1 MKLYDEIRL
10 AVREGKKCLPYLIIT
25 ALMFAIVSAVASCL
39 FLTAVNLRRD
49 YYDYLDKQTQ
59 GGHEFIVTCGYTAG
73 VKDKLSECGFDKA
86 VHLSSADYDAG
97 IYVSD
102 SGKKIGL
109 LQNLPLYFI
118 DELLSESSGFDCE
131 MIDGEDIKPCF
142 DTPESD
148 SMWIDEYIAL
158 SESLAVGDKLSVK
171 SKEKTIKEY
180 TIAGIYSG
188 ENTGFAYPFI
198 VPFNSYYDSA
208 VANNRQIDSVFSC
221 TINSMHQYDK
231 TVTAARQ
238 NGFDIDASAFEMGI
252 TAINYA
258 YILFIGLAVLFAGIA
273 FFSVLNTFSVT
284 IAKRSHIM
292 TNFILL
298 GAKKNNVYAIY
309 FIPYFSSLLLGAAI
323 GFLLMHL
330 LFSYVSSLT
339 KSLLCFEVALETAS
353 GIVGISAFALLF
365 IAVLAVMLY

>member
-73 VKDKLSECGFDKA
+73 IKDKLSECGFDKA

-142 DTPESD
+142 DTPGSD
-148 SMWIDEYIAL
+148 SMWINEYIAL

-188 ENTGFAYPFI
+188 ENTVFAYPVI

-238 NGFDIDASAFEMGI
+238 NGFDIDASVFEMGI

-298 GAKKNNVYAIY
+298 GAKKTTYTQYIL
-309 FIPYFSSLLLGAAI
+309 SLI
-323 GFLLMHL
+323 FHHCC
-330 LFSYVSSLT
+330 S
-339 KSLLCFEVALETAS
+339 ALQS
-353 GIVGISAFALLF
+353 DFC
-365 IAVLAVMLY
+365 

>member
-1 MKLYDEIRL
+1 M
-10 AVREGKKCLPYLIIT
+10 
-25 ALMFAIVSAVASCL
+25 
-39 FLTAVNLRRD
+39 
-49 YYDYLDKQTQ
+49 
-59 GGHEFIVTCGYTAG
+59 
-73 VKDKLSECGFDKA
+73 
-86 VHLSSADYDAG
+86 
-97 IYVSD
+97 SD

-142 DTPESD
+142 DTPGSD
-148 SMWIDEYIAL
+148 SMWINEYIAL

-188 ENTGFAYPFI
+188 ENTVFAYPVI

-231 TVTAARQ
+231 TVTAARR
-238 NGFDIDASAFEMGI
+238 NGFDIDTSAFETGI

-298 GAKKNNVYAIY
+298 GARKNNIYAIY

-339 KSLLCFEVALETAS
+339 KSLLSFEVALETAS

-365 IAVLAVMLY
+365 IAVLAVMLYCKFRTLSGINLSDTVREYDR

>member
-1 MKLYDEIRL
+1 M
-10 AVREGKKCLPYLIIT
+10 
-25 ALMFAIVSAVASCL
+25 
-39 FLTAVNLRRD
+39 
-49 YYDYLDKQTQ
+49 
-59 GGHEFIVTCGYTAG
+59 
-73 VKDKLSECGFDKA
+73 
-86 VHLSSADYDAG
+86 
-97 IYVSD
+97 SD

-118 DELLSESSGFDCE
+118 DELLSEFSGFDCE
-131 MIDGEDIKPCF
+131 MIGGEDIKPCF
-142 DTPESD
+142 DTPGSD

-188 ENTGFAYPFI
+188 ENTFFAYPVI

-298 GAKKNNVYAIY
+298 GAKKTTYTQYIL
-309 FIPYFSSLLLGAAI
+309 SLI
-323 GFLLMHL
+323 FHHCC
-330 LFSYVSSLT
+330 S
-339 KSLLCFEVALETAS
+339 ALQS
-353 GIVGISAFALLF
+353 DFC
-365 IAVLAVMLY
+365 

>member
-1 MKLYDEIRL
+1 
-10 AVREGKKCLPYLIIT
+10 
-25 ALMFAIVSAVASCL
+25 MFAIVSAVASCL

-73 VKDKLSECGFDKA
+73 VKDKLSECGFDKV

-142 DTPESD
+142 DTPGSD
-148 SMWIDEYIAL
+148 SMWINEYIAL

-171 SKEKTIKEY
+171 SKEKNDK
-180 TIAGIYSG
+180 GIH
-188 ENTGFAYPFI
+188 
-198 VPFNSYYDSA
+198 DSRNIQRREHSFLRIPLSFRLIHITT
-208 VANNRQIDSVFSC
+208 VRLQITDRLTAFFSC

-238 NGFDIDASAFEMGI
+238 NGFDIDTSAFEMGI

-298 GAKKNNVYAIY
+298 GARKNNVYAIY

-365 IAVLAVMLY
+365 IAVLAVMLFIANSAR

>member
-1 MKLYDEIRL
+1 
-10 AVREGKKCLPYLIIT
+10 
-25 ALMFAIVSAVASCL
+25 MF
-39 FLTAVNLRRD
+39 R
-49 YYDYLDKQTQ
+49 
-59 GGHEFIVTCGYTAG
+59 
-73 VKDKLSECGFDKA
+73 
-86 VHLSSADYDAG
+86 
-97 IYVSD
+97 
-102 SGKKIGL
+102 
-109 LQNLPLYFI
+109 
-118 DELLSESSGFDCE
+118 
-131 MIDGEDIKPCF
+131 
-142 DTPESD
+142 TPGSD

-188 ENTGFAYPFI
+188 ENTFFAYPVI

-339 KSLLCFEVALETAS
+339 KMPAL
-353 GIVGISAFALLF
+353 F
-365 IAVLAVMLY
+365 

>member
-25 ALMFAIVSAVASCL
+25 ALMFAIVSAVAYCL

-102 SGKKIGL
+102 SGKKIEF

-188 ENTGFAYPFI
+188 ENTVFAYPVI

-258 YILFIGLAVLFAGIA
+258 YILFYRAGCFVCRDSFLFCFKYIFGNNSETLAYNDKFHTVGGEKKRIRNIFYPLF
-273 FFSVLNTFSVT
+273 
-284 IAKRSHIM
+284 
-292 TNFILL
+292 FITAARRCNRIFADAPAVFLC
-298 GAKKNNVYAIY
+298 
-309 FIPYFSSLLLGAAI
+309 FIPDKKPA
-323 GFLLMHL
+323 
-330 LFSYVSSLT
+330 LF
-339 KSLLCFEVALETAS
+339 
-353 GIVGISAFALLF
+353 
-365 IAVLAVMLY
+365 

>member
-148 SMWIDEYIAL
+148 SMWINEYIAL

-188 ENTGFAYPFI
+188 ENTVFAYPVI

-238 NGFDIDASAFEMGI
+238 NGFDIDTSAFEMGI

-298 GAKKNNVYAIY
+298 GAKKKQRIRNIFYPLFFITAARRCNRIFADAPAVFLC
-309 FIPYFSSLLLGAAI
+309 FIPDKKPA
-323 GFLLMHL
+323 
-330 LFSYVSSLT
+330 LF
-339 KSLLCFEVALETAS
+339 
-353 GIVGISAFALLF
+353 
-365 IAVLAVMLY
+365 

>member
-1 MKLYDEIRL
+1 
-10 AVREGKKCLPYLIIT
+10 
-25 ALMFAIVSAVASCL
+25 
-39 FLTAVNLRRD
+39 
-49 YYDYLDKQTQ
+49 
-59 GGHEFIVTCGYTAG
+59 
-73 VKDKLSECGFDKA
+73 
-86 VHLSSADYDAG
+86 
-97 IYVSD
+97 
-102 SGKKIGL
+102 
-109 LQNLPLYFI
+109 
-118 DELLSESSGFDCE
+118 
-131 MIDGEDIKPCF
+131 
-142 DTPESD
+142 
-148 SMWIDEYIAL
+148 
-158 SESLAVGDKLSVK
+158 
-171 SKEKTIKEY
+171 
-180 TIAGIYSG
+180 
-188 ENTGFAYPFI
+188 
-198 VPFNSYYDSA
+198 
-208 VANNRQIDSVFSC
+208 
-221 TINSMHQYDK
+221 MHQYDK

-298 GAKKNNVYAIY
+298 GARKNNVYAIY

-339 KSLLCFEVALETAS
+339 KSLLSFEVALETAS

-365 IAVLAVMLY
+365 IAVLAVMLYCKFRTLSGINLSDTVREYDR